1 MNPKKRLLLTFVIL
15 LVAGI
20 TVIAALIY
28 QNGKGYD
35 EDTNRTE
42 DMIPADRGME
52 ETVSQDMLEMDQTK
66 FQYSLPDGFYL
77 EYEDSAIDGGCM
89 KEYMD
94 HDYQKVVDVYLYE
107 IHKEDVGILDPDH
120 PERSA
125 VYNDVTVDADEWLR
139 QMRLT
144 FLERDDESDIST
156 EEKENVAIQYFIKYH
171 KNEDGIMQGTLAGV
185 LKIDAEHYYCVKIS
199 EFDQDEAPDI
209 EKYKVLF

>member
-52 ETVSQDMLEMDQTK
+52 ENVSQDMLEMDQTK

-77 EYEDSAIDGGCM
+77 EYEDSEYEDSGYGHQGDEDGNIYENETEKSETALINRGL
-89 KEYMD
+89 KTVIQEGTNGE
-94 HDYQKVVDVYLYE
+94 KV
-107 IHKEDVGILDPDH
+107 
-120 PERSA
+120 
-125 VYNDVTVDADEWLR
+125 
-139 QMRLT
+139 
-144 FLERDDESDIST
+144 
-156 EEKENVAIQYFIKYH
+156 IKYL
-171 KNEDGIMQGTLAGV
+171 I
-185 LKIDAEHYYCVKIS
+185 
-199 EFDQDEAPDI
+199 
-209 EKYKVLF
+209 KYSTITAT